1 MADLSEDYYKILN
14 VSRDASEADI
24 KKAYRKSALKWHP
37 DKNLN
42 NREEA
47 EKNFKKLAE
56 AYEVLSDTKK
66 RQIYDQYGKE
76 GLINGGAGGGGFS
89 DFPADFFGGAGFSPF
104 GGMFGFSFRDPNDV
118 FREFFG
124 GSDPFA
130 DFFADMSSG
139 GGGSAGH
146 NNRGQGTQTS
156 ASFMDPFGMFGAM
169 SGFGEGMSSMS
180 MHMSS
185 DGGGPNMKRISTSVK
200 TVNGKKIETKK
211 VVENGVET
219 VTVIENGK
227 VKSKTVNGQPQLT
240 N

>member
-1 MADLSEDYYKILN
+1 MADLSDDYYKVLS
-14 VSRDASEADI
+14 VSKDASEADI

-47 EKNFKKLAE
+47 ERNFKKLAE
-56 AYEVLSDTKK
+56 AYEVLSDPSK

-76 GLINGGAGGGGFS
+76 GLINGGAGGGGGF
-89 DFPADFFGGAGFSPF
+89 AGFPTDLFGSGGFGPF
-104 GGMFGFSFRDPNDV
+104 GGVFGFSFRDPNDV

-124 GSDPFA
+124 NSDPFA
-130 DFFADMSSG
+130 GFFADMSASG
-139 GGGSAGH
+139 GPSPGNDRAQRSRA
-146 NNRGQGTQTS
+146 S

-169 SGFGEGMSSMS
+169 SGLGEGVSSMS
-180 MHMSS
+180 MQMSS
-185 DGGGPNMKRISTSVK
+185 DGGGPNVKRISTSVK
-200 TVNGKKIETKK
+200 TVNGKKVETKK